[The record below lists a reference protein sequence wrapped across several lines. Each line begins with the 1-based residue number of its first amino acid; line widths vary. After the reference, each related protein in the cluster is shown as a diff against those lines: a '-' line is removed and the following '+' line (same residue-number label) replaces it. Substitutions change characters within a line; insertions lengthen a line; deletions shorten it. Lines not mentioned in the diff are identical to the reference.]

1 MNFQGNSNNKI
12 PRKTS
17 QSLIAF
23 EESADNT
30 SIQGHYSN
38 SLVIEPTVKQF
49 LINQNTNQGE
59 RLSSILK
66 NGSKTNLD
74 SQYRYSSSSDRRD
87 TFGVSIVRGSKKHK
101 IKFKP
106 EIREV
111 SVVENWKDYN
121 AQEHETCA
129 CILI

>member
-1 MNFQGNSNNKI
+1 MNFLENSNNKT

-49 LINQNTNQGE
+49 LINQNTNQG
-59 RLSSILK
+59 RSLSSILK
-66 NGSKTNLD
+66 KGSKASLD
-74 SQYRYSSSSDRRD
+74 SQYRYSSGSDRRD
-87 TFGVSIVRGSKKHK
+87 TFGVLIVRGSKKHK

-111 SVVENWKDYN
+111 SIVENWKN
-121 AQEHETCA
+121 FNVQEHETCA